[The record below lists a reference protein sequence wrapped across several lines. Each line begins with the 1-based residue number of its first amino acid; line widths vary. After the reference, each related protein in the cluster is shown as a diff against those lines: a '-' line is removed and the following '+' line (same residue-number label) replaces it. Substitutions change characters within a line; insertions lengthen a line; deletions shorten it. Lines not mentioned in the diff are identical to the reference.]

1 MSFPPLNYLYIQVI
15 LKNFQVKRL
24 LKKVCINAPFSSVD
38 EADSAELAVEVLR
51 GREELFPLLR
61 QDLDKQLRPHIL
73 NGRSRAGEELV
84 YEFVE
89 GSGESF

>member
-38 EADSAELAVEVLR
+38 EADSAELVVEVLR
-51 GREELFPLLR
+51 EKEKFFRLLR
-61 QDLDKQLRPHIL
+61 QDLEKQIRRYRNNKSQEP
-73 NGRSRAGEELV
+73 
-84 YEFVE
+84 
-89 GSGESF
+89 